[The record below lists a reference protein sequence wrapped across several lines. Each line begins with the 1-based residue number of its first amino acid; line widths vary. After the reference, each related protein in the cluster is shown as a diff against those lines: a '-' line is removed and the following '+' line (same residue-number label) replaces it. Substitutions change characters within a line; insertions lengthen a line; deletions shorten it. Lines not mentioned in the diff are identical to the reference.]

1 MINTDRMTAAYIE
14 AAYFTETGDD
24 EQPPATATLSDYER
38 WRCWQACRN
47 FAEATQDLAIAPGVT
62 EEQLGHDLWLTRNHH
77 GTGFWDRPEL
87 YGSERAALFTRLAH
101 AMGEHDI
108 EFTEE
113 DHDQKNN
120 HLQRL

>member
-14 AAYFTETGDD
+14 AVYFTETGDD

-47 FAEATQDLAIAPGVT
+47 FSEAIRDITLAPGVT

-77 GTGFWDRPEL
+77 GAGFWDRPEL
-87 YGSERAALFTRLAH
+87 YGEEQANLFTRLSH
-101 AMGEHDI
+101 AMGGHDV

-113 DHDQKNN
+113 INHDAA
-120 HLQRL
+120 